1 MVYTYK
7 KIIDC
12 DGIEYQEVSYKEYL
26 QSENRH
32 RIIQHL
38 NSRYFIE
45 VDKIKEAKD
54 VK

>member
-7 KIIDC
+7 KIIDS
-12 DGIEYQEVSYKEYL
+12 DGIEYQEVSYEEYL
-26 QSENRH
+26 QCKNRH

-45 VDKIKEAKD
+45 VDKIKKRRD
-54 VK
+54 